1 MAPSHAPVAGTL
13 LVTRP
18 QPQADEWVRSL
29 RARGVAAQALP
40 LLRIEP
46 VADPE
51 AVAAWASLASYRLL
65 MFVSPGCVES
75 FFALRP
81 STSRWPANT
90 LAAAPGPGTA
100 QALRA
105 AGVPAGA
112 IVEPPADAP
121 QFDSEALWQRLQVQP
136 WQRQRVL
143 VVRGD
148 GGRDWLAQRL
158 RERGAEVTFAQA
170 YRRTLP
176 SLDAVQRSLLA
187 AALAAPAQHG
197 WLFSSSQAAEHL
209 NALAPQ
215 IEWAEARALAT
226 HPRIAASL
234 RALGALAVWEVRP
247 TVDAVAALWTRSIQ
261 STAPA
266 QTQRR

>member
-1 MAPSHAPVAGTL
+1 MTTPSPGTL

-18 QPQADEWVRSL
+18 QPQADEWVRAL
-29 RARGVAAQALP
+29 RERGVDAQALP

-46 VADPE
+46 VADPA
-51 AVAAWASLASYRLL
+51 AVAAWGSLAAYRLL
-65 MFVSPGCVES
+65 MFVSPGCVAS

-81 STSRWPANT
+81 PAVAWPAGT
-90 LAAAPGPGTA
+90 LAAAPGPGTS

-105 AGVPAGA
+105 AGVPESA
-112 IVEPPADAP
+112 IVEPPADAA
-121 QFDSEALWQRLQVQP
+121 QFDSEALWPLLRDQR

-148 GGRDWLAQRL
+148 GGRDWLAEQL
-158 RERGAEVTFAQA
+158 RGRGAEVAFAQA

-176 SLDAVQRSLLA
+176 SLDAAQRTLLA
-187 AALAAPAQHG
+187 AVLAAPAQHG
-197 WLFSSSQAAEHL
+197 WLFSSSQAAEQL
-209 NALAPQ
+209 KTLAPQ
-215 IEWAEARALAT
+215 LDWAATRALAT
-226 HPRIAASL
+226 HPRIAATL
-234 RALGALAVWEVRP
+234 RALGAGIVREVRP

-266 QTQRR
+266 QNQRR

>member
-1 MAPSHAPVAGTL
+1 MTAPSPGTL

-18 QPQADEWVRSL
+18 QPQADEWVRAL
-29 RARGVAAQALP
+29 RALGVDAQALP

-46 VADPE
+46 VADPA
-51 AVAAWASLASYRLL
+51 AVAAWGSLSAYRLL
-65 MFVSPGCVES
+65 MFVSPGCVRS

-81 STSRWPANT
+81 PAVAWPALT

-105 AGVPAGA
+105 AGVPAAA
-112 IVEPPADAP
+112 IVEPPPDAP
-121 QFDSEALWQRLQVQP
+121 QFDSEALWPLLRDQP

-148 GGRDWLAQRL
+148 GGRDWLAGRL
-158 RERGAEVTFAQA
+158 RECGAEVTFAQA

-176 SLDAVQRSLLA
+176 LLDAAQRSLLG
-187 AALAAPAQHG
+187 AALAAPARHG

-209 NALAPQ
+209 KILAPQ
-215 IEWAEARALAT
+215 LDWAATRAVAT
-226 HPRIAASL
+226 HPRIAATL
-234 RALGALAVWEVRP
+234 RALGALAVCESRP
-247 TVDAVAALWTRSIQ
+247 TVDAVAASWTRSIQ

-266 QTQRR
+266 QNQRR